1 MKRRFII
8 FLTIIFCLAASSTIV
23 FGNDRE
29 LTNDNLTSLNDKE
42 NLSVTKYNELL
53 KSWSTDSMYYSDS
66 DANYP
71 DSYGGAYIN
80 DEKELVIQVTCL
92 DENIK
97 EYYGDIIDLSGVRFE
112 EVGHSLFELR
122 NIKADL
128 LEDIEIGEGTGIAG
142 VGIDMQDNSVAIYT
156 VVNSKDI
163 SVKDLAGITRKVA
176 RTTDKVKYI
185 PVCGYDN
192 TCAAVYPGTA
202 INTASTSRSI
212 GFWAKNSSGDL
223 GIVTAPHSSIS
234 YGTTMK
240 IGGTNFGTAQTPKFS
255 GNTDAVFIK
264 RTNTTFSPSRYI
276 SGWDCNIK
284 SRSYIVLPVGASSR
298 SKGITSGCRRGIV
311 KDTNYTTSYGIKD
324 TVLTTAVS
332 KAGDSGGVVINDSEL
347 DCLVGI
353 ITGSQGSTNYQ
364 IYVKAK
370 NILDNLNV
378 TVY

>member
-1 MKRRFII
+1 
-8 FLTIIFCLAASSTIV
+8 
-23 FGNDRE
+23 
-29 LTNDNLTSLNDKE
+29 
-42 NLSVTKYNELL
+42 
-53 KSWSTDSMYYSDS
+53 
-66 DANYP
+66 
-71 DSYGGAYIN
+71 
-80 DEKELVIQVTCL
+80 
-92 DENIK
+92 
-97 EYYGDIIDLSGVRFE
+97 
-112 EVGHSLFELR
+112 
-122 NIKADL
+122 
-128 LEDIEIGEGTGIAG
+128 
-142 VGIDMQDNSVAIYT
+142 
-156 VVNSKDI
+156 
-163 SVKDLAGITRKVA
+163 
-176 RTTDKVKYI
+176 
-185 PVCGYDN
+185 
-192 TCAAVYPGTA
+192 
-202 INTASTSRSI
+202 
-212 GFWAKNSSGDL
+212 
-223 GIVTAPHSSIS
+223 
-234 YGTTMK
+234 MK

-264 RTNTTFSPSRYI
+264 RTNTTFSPSRCI